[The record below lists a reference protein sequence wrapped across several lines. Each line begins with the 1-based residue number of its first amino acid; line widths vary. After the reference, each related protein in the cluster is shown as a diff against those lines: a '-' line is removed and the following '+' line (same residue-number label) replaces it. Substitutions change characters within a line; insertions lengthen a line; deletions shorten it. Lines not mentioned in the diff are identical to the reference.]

1 VAGGD
6 SGAMQVFDTNSRAI
20 LKTWREH
27 KQPVWTTKWSPA
39 ELTTLMSTSDDRT
52 VKLWDLSSTEST
64 MTFTGHQD
72 YVRSGAFMP
81 GQNSNLMA
89 TGSYDQ
95 TVRIWDSR
103 TNDRAVMTFKH
114 AAPIEAVL
122 PLLSGTTV
130 LAASDNQISVLDLV
144 AARPVEV
151 LKSHQKTVTALA
163 LATNGTRVVSGGL
176 DGHVKIFDTTN
187 WTVVAGSKYPSPILS
202 LEVITSGTQNEDRHL
217 AVGMQSGLLSLRTR
231 LSGELKVQKR
241 EKDKEMKALMEGNIE
256 EYDRKNKKKQLT
268 SGMSKRLRGI
278 EYQGH
283 GADIII
289 EGNERRKKKKLPQ
302 WDQALRKVQYGR
314 ALDLALAE
322 EPQNPITVLTILT
335 ALHQRSALQAALR
348 GRDETTLQPV
358 MKWLIKHLSDP
369 RHVVLTSHVSKL
381 LLDMYAGNVGQ
392 SQQIDRLV
400 IRLHERVRA
409 LVERSQDAQS
419 TMGMLEM
426 IMLGT

>member
-1 VAGGD
+1 
-6 SGAMQVFDTNSRAI
+6 
-20 LKTWREH
+20 
-27 KQPVWTTKWSPA
+27 
-39 ELTTLMSTSDDRT
+39 
-52 VKLWDLSSTEST
+52 
-64 MTFTGHQD
+64 
-72 YVRSGAFMP
+72 
-81 GQNSNLMA
+81 
-89 TGSYDQ
+89 
-95 TVRIWDSR
+95 
-103 TNDRAVMTFKH
+103 MTFKH

-122 PLLSGTTV
+122 PLLSGTVV

-202 LEVITSGTQNEDRHL
+202 LEVITSGTQNEDRHM

-289 EGNERRKKKKLPQ
+289 EGNERRKNKKLPQ
-302 WDQALRKVQYGR
+302 WDQALRKVQYAR

-369 RHVVLTSHVSKL
+369 RHIVLTSHVSKL

-409 LVERSQDAQS
+409 LVDRSQDTQS